1 MGDKYIGLVKKF
13 YDETGIEQISIV
25 EVMHMVEFAKWLEQ
39 YAVQPLRAADE
50 TKEQKEVFSASIIVL
65 ARCCANL
72 SKIEEITRDVD
83 VDMNAFVINRF
94 EEIWDYAS
102 KNWGNIKF
110 YCLVDAEIK
119 KLD

>member
-1 MGDKYIGLVKKF
+1 MTFDPRTEAKK
-13 YDETGIEQISIV
+13 E
-25 EVMHMVEFAKWLEQ
+25 
-39 YAVQPLRAADE
+39 
-50 TKEQKEVFSASIIVL
+50 EQKEVFSASIIML

-72 SKIEEITRDVD
+72 SKIEEMTRNVD
-83 VDMNAFVINRF
+83 KDMNAFAVKRF